1 MANGGLDGRQPIAGP
16 SKRASGHI
24 YIYISEGWSRV
35 GLITSVLVF
44 YPKQDLHGSSNDRPA
59 KNQGR

>member
-24 YIYISEGWSRV
+24 YIYIYLRAGRGWAS
-35 GLITSVLVF
+35 
-44 YPKQDLHGSSNDRPA
+44 
-59 KNQGR
+59 